1 VAHESKREWGG
12 ARVLNF
18 LIIFGGGGFSPA
30 KQKKR
35 RTNAKFRWREV
46 GQRKLYDIF
55 GGHWLAGEHN
65 TVFLAAKKT
74 VEHNVSFGGHSQ
86 NQQN

>member
-1 VAHESKREWGG
+1 VEDFRRPNKKNAEQTLS
-12 ARVLNF
+12 
-18 LIIFGGGGFSPA
+18 SA

-86 NQQN
+86 NHQN